1 VQRPHRRRG
10 RRKLVVL
17 GLGAF
22 GLAGALTLAALV
34 APARDA
40 AAAATYI
47 PSDAAAVVARVPVRD
62 PAELSA
68 LRTLAAAPDR
78 IELAVELARADL
90 RRYRTLSDPRFLGR
104 AQATLAPWWGLAEP
118 PHDVLLLRAT
128 IRQALH
134 DFAAAMAD
142 LDRAIA
148 ARPAPEV
155 ATDEAAG
162 ARWRAAIAQAH
173 LTRAVVATVTA
184 DYARAR
190 ESCAAVGRLAGP
202 LVAAACDAPL
212 DAIAGKA
219 DLAYARLGRALA
231 AARGADA
238 EVRGW
243 ARTALAELAI
253 VRGDGDAAAAH
264 LRAALAIDAHDA
276 YARNL
281 LADVLLEG
289 GRAAEA
295 SALLAG
301 REAIDSHLVRRAIAE
316 HAIGGPDAATLAG
329 AMRERIAAAAARGDR
344 THLREEARFALAV
357 ERDAAAAV
365 RLARDNWAV
374 QQELAD
380 ARLLAEAAAAA
391 RDPEAARPVLAWARA
406 NGLRDAQLEQLIV
419 RIARITP
426 PEAR

>member
-1 VQRPHRRRG
+1 M
-10 RRKLVVL
+10 L

-40 AAAATYI
+40 AAAATYT
-47 PSDAAAVVARVPVRD
+47 PSDAAAVVARVPARD

-68 LRTLAAAPDR
+68 RWTLAAAPDR
-78 IELAVELARADL
+78 VELAVELARADL

-128 IRQALH
+128 IRQSLH
-134 DFAAAMAD
+134 DFDAAKAD
-142 LDRAIA
+142 LDRAVA
-148 ARPAPEV
+148 ARPE
-155 ATDEAAG
+155 D
-162 ARWRAAIAQAH
+162 AQAH

-190 ESCAAVGRLAGP
+190 ESCAAVGPLAGP

-212 DAIAGKA
+212 DAIAGKT
-219 DLAYARLGRALA
+219 DEAYARLGRALA
-231 AARGADA
+231 VARGADA

-264 LRAALAIDAHDA
+264 LRAALALDAHDA
-276 YARNL
+276 YARDL

-316 HAIGGPDAATLAG
+316 HAIGGPDAAKLAG

-344 THLREEARFALAV
+344 IHLREEARFALAV
-357 ERDAAAAV
+357 DRDAAAAV
-365 RLARDNWAV
+365 QLARDNWAV

-391 RDPEAARPVLAWARA
+391 RDPEAARPVIAWARA
-406 NGLRDAQLEQLIV
+406 NGLRDAQLEQLMV
-419 RIARITP
+419 RIERVAP
-426 PEAR
+426 LEAR